1 MSDPSGVP
9 RYRCLALPLPE
20 EDGYT
25 LRPVARDDLAA
36 IMHWRNEQLD
46 VLRGRAPLTPAD
58 QDAYWR
64 DVVEPGFSE
73 DRPRQILL
81 TYLHGAGRIG
91 YGGLVHIAWEDRR
104 AEVSFLDAPERAADP
119 AVYGRDLSTWL
130 RLLRRVAFGGLG
142 LQRLFT
148 ETYDLRP
155 QHVALLEAGGFEPEG
170 RMRRH
175 VIIRG
180 RPVDSLLHGCL
191 DPRAV
196 FDE

>member
-9 RYRCLALPLPE
+9 HYRCLALPLPE

-25 LRPVARDDLAA
+25 LRPVAQEDLLP
-36 IMHWRNEQLD
+36 IMHWRNEQLE
-46 VLRGRAPLTPAD
+46 VLRGRATLTPAD
-58 QDAYWR
+58 QHAYWR
-64 DVVEPGFSE
+64 DVIEPCFRE

-81 TYLHGAGRIG
+81 TYLHHGGPIG
-91 YGGLVHIAWEDRR
+91 YGGLVHISWEDRR
-104 AEVSFLDAPERAADP
+104 AEVSFLVSPERAADP
-119 AVYGRDLSTWL
+119 AAYTRDFSTWL
-130 RLLRRVAFGGLG
+130 RLLRRVAFEGLG

-155 QHVALLEAGGFEPEG
+155 HHVAVLEAGGFEPEG
-170 RMRRH
+170 RLRRH

-196 FDE
+196 FDA